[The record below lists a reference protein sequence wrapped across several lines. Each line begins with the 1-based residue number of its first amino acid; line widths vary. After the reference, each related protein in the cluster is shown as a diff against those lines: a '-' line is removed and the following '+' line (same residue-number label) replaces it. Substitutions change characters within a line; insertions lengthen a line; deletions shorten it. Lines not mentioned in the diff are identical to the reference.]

1 MTATATAGTGTTGAA
16 PDEYVAPRKSP
27 WPVIGNAVAI
37 LVIALWCLVP
47 FYWMLVLSLRP
58 NTDVFNP
65 SLFFTNV
72 TFSNYTYAFQEGN
85 FGRALLNSLFIG
97 AVVTIVGMVFGV
109 FAAYASA
116 RLQFRGKGILLGA
129 MLAASMFPQVAL
141 ITPLFQLFTNIGWL
155 GTYQAIIIPQIAFA
169 LPLSVYTLTSFFRE
183 MPWELEQAA
192 KVDGATPFQAF
203 RLVILP
209 LAAPAMFTTAI
220 LVFLA
225 SWNDFLISVLMYS
238 NKPELAPVTVA
249 IARFSVGPNQTPFVQ
264 PMAAGIIVTIP
275 LVLIVLLFQRRIVS
289 GLTAGGVKG

>member
-1 MTATATAGTGTTGAA
+1 MTTTAVPTANTAPGAA
-16 PDEYVAPRKSP
+16 EFAPPRKSP
-27 WPVIGNAVAI
+27 WPAIGNIAAI
-37 LVIALWCLVP
+37 VVIALWCLLP
-47 FYWMLVLSLRP
+47 FYWMLVLSFRP
-58 NTDVFNP
+58 NNQVFQGG
-65 SLFFTNV
+65 FFFSNV
-72 TFSNYTYAFQEGN
+72 TFDNYTYAFQEGN

-109 FAAYASA
+109 FAAYAAA
-116 RLQFRGKGILLGA
+116 RLQFRGKGVLLGA

-155 GTYQAIIIPQIAFA
+155 GSYQAIIVPQIAFA

-203 RLVILP
+203 RMVILP

-249 IARFSVGPNQTPFVQ
+249 IARFSVGQNQQPFAQ
-264 PMAAGIIVTIP
+264 PMAAGVIVTIP
-275 LVLIVLLFQRRIVS
+275 LVIIVLLFQRRIVS

>member
-1 MTATATAGTGTTGAA
+1 MTAVAERTASPAA
-16 PDEYVAPRKSP
+16 EQYTPPRKSP
-27 WPVIGNAVAI
+27 WPMIRNVAAITVIV
-37 LVIALWCLVP
+37 LWCLLP
-47 FYWMLVLSLRP
+47 FYWMLVLSFRP
-58 NTDVFNP
+58 NNQVFKNSFWFTD
-65 SLFFTNV
+65 FTWDN
-72 TFSNYTYAFQEGN
+72 FTYAFQEGD
-85 FGRALLNSLFIG
+85 FGRALLNSLLIG

-116 RLQFRGKGILLGA
+116 RLQFRGKGLLLGA

-141 ITPLFQLFTNIGWL
+141 ITPLFQLFTDLGWL
-155 GTYQAIIIPQIAFA
+155 GQYQALIIPQIAFA

-203 RLVILP
+203 RMVILP

-225 SWNDFLISVLMYS
+225 SWNDFLISVTMY
-238 NKPELAPVTVA
+238 NNNQAIQPVTVA
-249 IARFSVGPNQTPFVQ
+249 IATFSVGPNQVPFAQ
-264 PMAAGIIVTIP
+264 PMAAGVVVTIP
-275 LVLIVLLFQRRIVS
+275 LVIVVLLFQRRIVS

>member
-1 MTATATAGTGTTGAA
+1 MTDTAVRTGAGTSTA
-16 PDEYVAPRKSP
+16 PEYVPPRRSP
-27 WPVIGNAVAI
+27 WPVIRNVAAIAVI
-37 LVIALWCLVP
+37 MLWCLLP
-47 FYWMLVLSLRP
+47 FYWMLVLSFRP
-58 NTDVFNP
+58 NNQVFKDSFFFTDV
-65 SLFFTNV
+65 TWA
-72 TFSNYTYAFQEGN
+72 NYTYAFQEGN

-97 AVVTIVGMVFGV
+97 AVVTLVGMVFGV

-116 RLQFRGKGILLGA
+116 RLQFRGKGLLLGA

-141 ITPLFQLFTNIGWL
+141 ITPLFQLFSDLGWL
-155 GTYQAIIIPQIAFA
+155 GQYQAIIIPQIAFA

-203 RLVILP
+203 RMVILP

-225 SWNDFLISVLMYS
+225 SWNDYLISVIMYS
-238 NKPELAPVTVA
+238 NVPAIAPVTVA
-249 IARFSVGPNQTPFVQ
+249 IGQFSVGPNQTPFAQ
-264 PMAAGIIVTIP
+264 PMAAGVVVTIP

>member
-1 MTATATAGTGTTGAA
+1 MTATAVRTDTGAPA
-16 PDEYVAPRKSP
+16 SDYKAPRKSP
-27 WPVIGNAVAI
+27 WPAIGNIVAI
-37 LVIALWCLVP
+37 AVIALWCLLP

-58 NTDVFNP
+58 NNAVFKDSFFFTDV
-65 SLFFTNV
+65 
-72 TFSNYTYAFQEGN
+72 TFANYSYAFQEGN

-97 AVVTIVGMVFGV
+97 AVVTLVAMVFGV

-129 MLAASMFPQVAL
+129 MLAASMFPAVAL

-155 GTYQAIIIPQIAFA
+155 GTYQAMIIPQIAFA
-169 LPLSVYTLTSFFRE
+169 LPLAVYTLTSFFRE

-203 RLVILP
+203 RMVILP

-220 LVFLA
+220 LVFLS

-249 IARFSVGPNQTPFVQ
+249 IARFSVGPNQTPFAQ
-264 PMAAGIIVTIP
+264 PMAAGVVVTIP